1 MKPLPTILTVI
12 ITVAI
17 GALLLELYR
26 MLVLPL
32 QSLGI
37 FLIVAGLGVAIV
49 AKRFDRLLSL
59 RRGAFSLRRS
69 PLFVSVV
76 LVATGVGILLF
87 GAASLLILGALVW
100 WRVKGLERSQR
111 HFQRTSLSRAKSKK
125 PAINRV
131 RG

>member
-1 MKPLPTILTVI
+1 MMKPLPTILTVTA
-12 ITVAI
+12 TVVV
-17 GALLLELYR
+17 GVVLFELYR

-49 AKRFDRLLSL
+49 AKRFDRLVSL
-59 RRGAFSLRRS
+59 RRGAFSFRRS

-76 LVATGVGILLF
+76 LTATGVGILLF

-100 WRVKGLERSQR
+100 WRMKGLERAQR
-111 HFQRTSLSRAKSKK
+111 APLSRARSKK
-125 PAINRV
+125 SAINRV
-131 RG
+131 RS